1 MKNRTK
7 AIIHIVA
14 AAAVLALAPEL
25 YSQAPAPTPFFS
37 LKLVVTPRNFKT
49 GSDIVMEVDLTNT
62 TNEGKEIAICLGMS
76 VDCNFAIYVRDSR
89 GNLLPQPQPP
99 SVWSLADMSVEP
111 GQTVK
116 FVSNLSKLFDLS
128 RPGRYDIQVERGTV
142 RSNVSRIAVSA
153 R

>member
-1 MKNRTK
+1 
-7 AIIHIVA
+7 
-14 AAAVLALAPEL
+14 
-25 YSQAPAPTPFFS
+25 
-37 LKLVVTPRNFKT
+37 
-49 GSDIVMEVDLTNT
+49 
-62 TNEGKEIAICLGMS
+62 
-76 VDCNFAIYVRDSR
+76 
-89 GNLLPQPQPP
+89 
-99 SVWSLADMSVEP
+99 MSVEP